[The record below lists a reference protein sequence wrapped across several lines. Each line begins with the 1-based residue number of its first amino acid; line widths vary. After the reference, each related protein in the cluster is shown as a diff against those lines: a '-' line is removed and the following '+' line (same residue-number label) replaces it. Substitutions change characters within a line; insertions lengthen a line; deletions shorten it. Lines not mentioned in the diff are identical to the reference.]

1 MIGGASMYSFFG
13 SAEDN
18 SNANSNKNNSN
29 KSQGMES
36 SNKEDGNNE
45 TICLHKEELDINKN
59 KVQSGE
65 VIINKEVVEEK
76 TVEVPV
82 THEEVVIERKV
93 INKEVTDTPIGPS
106 ETIRIPLREEQ
117 VQVSKQT
124 VLTEEITAKI
134 RQVEENKK

>member
-36 SNKEDGNNE
+36 SNKE
-45 TICLHKEELDINKN
+45 ELDINKN

-76 TVEVPV
+76 KNCRSTSDP
-82 THEEVVIERKV
+82 
-93 INKEVTDTPIGPS
+93 
-106 ETIRIPLREEQ
+106 
-117 VQVSKQT
+117 
-124 VLTEEITAKI
+124 
-134 RQVEENKK
+134 